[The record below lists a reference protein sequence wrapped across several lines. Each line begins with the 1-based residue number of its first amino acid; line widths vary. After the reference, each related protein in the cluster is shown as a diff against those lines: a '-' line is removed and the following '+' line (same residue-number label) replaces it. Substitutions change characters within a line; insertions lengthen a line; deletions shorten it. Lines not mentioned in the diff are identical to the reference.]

1 MLADTI
7 TRGIHVHSELGADGV
22 EFMPANSYV
31 IRNFTIR
38 LNCFARHRLRVVV
51 VYPDVESED
60 LAAIYPKPSGFNAA
74 SADNEDDG
82 DDGRDGGSGGAPRK
96 QLIRVETD
104 MHDITTFA
112 QLAT

>member
-22 EFMPANSYV
+22 EFMPADSYV

-60 LAAIYPKPSGFNAA
+60 LDAIYRKPSGFNAA
-74 SADNEDDG
+74 SADNEEDG
-82 DDGRDGGSGGAPRK
+82 DDDREDRK
-96 QLIRVETD
+96 STRPNSS
-104 MHDITTFA
+104 H
-112 QLAT
+112 